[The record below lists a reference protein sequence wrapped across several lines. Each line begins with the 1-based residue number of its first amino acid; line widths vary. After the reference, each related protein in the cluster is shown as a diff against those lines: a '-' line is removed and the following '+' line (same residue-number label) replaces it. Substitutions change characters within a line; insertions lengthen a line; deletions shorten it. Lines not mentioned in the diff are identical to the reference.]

1 MEGPGHVS
9 LPTLGDDPAVPLDD
23 LTHEADL
30 TALTVHHLHLVRL
43 EAQYEVTPLGGGEW
57 IAAEFQLNKQWDKFS
72 YQLHPDL
79 YLLHLGRS
87 SLS

>member
-9 LPTLGDDPAVPLDD
+9 LPALGDDPAVPLDD

-43 EAQYEVTPLGGGEW
+43 ETQYEVTPLGGRKW
-57 IAAEFQLNKQWDKFS
+57 IAAGFQLNKE
-72 YQLHPDL
+72 
-79 YLLHLGRS
+79 
-87 SLS
+87 